1 MNEDFKTVKDD
12 KYVSLF
18 DLYFKYSSPIPARH
32 PLYEDFFVHIN

>member
-1 MNEDFKTVKDD
+1 MNEDFKTINGE

-32 PLYEDFFVHIN
+32 PLYEDFLVNIN